1 MKYYVCRRI
10 RLYDFLSRKGYSPI
24 QVRIDKDDPKRYVWI
39 YEDNISLRTDI
50 EEYYSRMQGEKYE

>member
-39 YEDNISLRTDI
+39 YEDNISLRADI
-50 EEYYSRMQGEKYE
+50 EEYYSRT